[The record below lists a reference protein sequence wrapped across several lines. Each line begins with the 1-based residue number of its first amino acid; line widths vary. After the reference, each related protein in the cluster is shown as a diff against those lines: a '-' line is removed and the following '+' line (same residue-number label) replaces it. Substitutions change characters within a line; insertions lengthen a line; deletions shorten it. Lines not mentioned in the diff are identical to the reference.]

1 MTVEV
6 LSCPSGSVN
15 APLITPHVPQAARA
29 RGEIRA
35 RFCALNGRSAVADLY
50 EAGGLRLRFPRN
62 AQTCE
67 AVLVNTG
74 GGIIG
79 GDRAALAF
87 SVNAGGDAMI
97 TTQSAEKIY
106 RAQNAPAEIALS
118 LQAGAGARLE
128 WLPQET
134 ILFDGAKLKR
144 SFSLDMA
151 EDARVTLL
159 EATTFGRLAMGE
171 ASINGMLAD
180 IWRLRRGG
188 KLIYADNLRLD
199 DALGATLDRKTC
211 GDGARATAL
220 FLHIAPEAESL
231 VDLARDL
238 LEPAQCAWGASA
250 WNGLLAIRLLSPQP
264 EKIRSALVPLLET
277 LRGRPGPRVWQ

>member
-1 MTVEV
+1 
-6 LSCPSGSVN
+6 VN
-15 APLITPHVPQAARA
+15 APVFSQNVPLAARA
-29 RGEIRA
+29 RGAVRA
-35 RFCALNGRSAVADLY
+35 RFAALEGRSAVAGLY

-79 GDRAALAF
+79 GDRAELSF
-87 SVNAGGDAMI
+87 SADAGADAMI

-106 RAQNAPAEIALS
+106 RAQAEPAEIALA
-118 LQAGAGARLE
+118 LEAGTGARLE

-134 ILFDGAKLKR
+134 ILFDDAKLKR
-144 SFSLDMA
+144 SFTLDMV

-171 ASINGMLAD
+171 ESIHGLLAD
-180 IWRLRRGG
+180 TWRLRRGG
-188 KLIYADNLRLD
+188 KLVYADNLRLNG
-199 DALGATLDRKTC
+199 ALGATLNRKTC
-211 GDGARATAL
+211 GNGARATAL

-238 LEPAQCAWGASA
+238 LAPAQCAWGASA
-250 WNGLLAIRLLSPQP
+250 WNGLLAVRLLSPAP
-264 EKIRSALVPLLET
+264 ETIRSALVPLLET
-277 LRGRPGPRVWQ
+277 LRGRPAPRVWQ

>member
-1 MTVEV
+1 LNAPV
-6 LSCPSGSVN
+6 LSQNV
-15 APLITPHVPQAARA
+15 PLAARA
-29 RGEIRA
+29 RGAVRA
-35 RFCALNGRSAVADLY
+35 RFAALDGRSAIADLY

-79 GDRAALAF
+79 GDRAELSF
-87 SVNAGGDAMI
+87 GVDAGADAMI

-106 RAQNAPAEIALS
+106 RAQAEPAEIALS
-118 LQAGAGARLE
+118 LAAGAGSRLE

-134 ILFDGAKLKR
+134 ILFEGAKLKR
-144 SFSLDMA
+144 SFTLDMA
-151 EDARVTLL
+151 DDARVTLL

-171 ASINGMLAD
+171 ESINGLLAD
-180 IWRLRRGG
+180 TWRLRRGG
-188 KLIYADNLRLD
+188 KLVYADNLRLD
-199 DALGATLDRKTC
+199 GGLGETLDRKTC

-238 LEPAQCAWGASA
+238 LGPAKCAWGASA

-264 EKIRSALVPLLET
+264 EKIRAALVPLLET
-277 LRGRPGPRVWQ
+277 LRGRSAPRVWQ

>member
-1 MTVEV
+1 LNAPV
-6 LSCPSGSVN
+6 LSQNV
-15 APLITPHVPQAARA
+15 PLAARA
-29 RGEIRA
+29 RGAVRA
-35 RFCALNGRSAVADLY
+35 RFAALDGRSAIADLY

-79 GDRAALAF
+79 GDRAELSF
-87 SVNAGGDAMI
+87 SADAGADAMI

-106 RAQNAPAEIALS
+106 RAQAEPAEIALS
-118 LQAGAGARLE
+118 LEAGAGARLE

-134 ILFDGAKLKR
+134 ILFEGAKLKR
-144 SFSLDMA
+144 NFTLDMA

-171 ASINGMLAD
+171 ESINGLLAD
-180 IWRLRRGG
+180 TWRLRRGG
-188 KLIYADNLRLD
+188 RLVYADNLRLD
-199 DALGATLDRKTC
+199 GALGETLDRKTC
-211 GDGARATAL
+211 GNGARATAL
-220 FLHIAPEAESL
+220 FLHLAPEAESL

-238 LEPAQCAWGASA
+238 LAPAPCAWGASA

-264 EKIRSALVPLLET
+264 EQIRAALVPLLET
-277 LRGRPGPRVWQ
+277 LRGRPAPRVWQ